1 MVDDKSSLTQEE
13 QIQHPEWVGK
23 YRELKQLVQ
32 ETSEEGIEVFV
43 WTLN

>member
-1 MVDDKSSLTQEE
+1 MDLKSSLNSNK

-43 WTLN
+43 

>member
-1 MVDDKSSLTQEE
+1 MIDKNSLLTESE

-43 WTLN
+43 

>member
-1 MVDDKSSLTQEE
+1 MVDYKSSLTIKE

-43 WTLN
+43 WILN

>member
-1 MVDDKSSLTQEE
+1 MVDYKSSLTIKE

-23 YRELKQLVQ
+23 YRELKQVIQ

-43 WTLN
+43 